1 MDIIFVFIGGAL
13 GSLLRYLLIHTS
25 KTLYSDIFVIFLINI
40 LGCFVIGFVYYIAIK
55 RHKILS
61 ENITKLL
68 SVGFAGGFT
77 TFSGMIKP
85 VLDLINNN
93 QYLFAFTD
101 IFLNVLI
108 GLIFVSWGMNC
119 GYYLISWLIRSRIVE
134 FKQGDE

>member
-1 MDIIFVFIGGAL
+1 M
-13 GSLLRYLLIHTS
+13 S
-25 KTLYSDIFVIFLINI
+25 KTLYSDVFVVFLINI